1 MTTQKEITVDRP
13 SLFFAD
19 APDLTDEAASGILDF
34 LYEVTTA
41 FENRY
46 YAQLKRHDQQCAAVW
61 LDLQAQHEKK
71 QQDLFVE
78 FDDDLPDF

>member
-46 YAQLKRHDQQCAAVW
+46 YAQLKRHDQQREAVW

>member
-1 MTTQKEITVDRP
+1 MDRP

-46 YAQLKRHDQQCAAVW
+46 YAQLKRHGQLGEAAW
-61 LDLQAQHEKK
+61 LDLQAQHEEK

>member
-1 MTTQKEITVDRP
+1 MVRP

-46 YAQLKRHDQQCAAVW
+46 YAQLKRHEQQCEAVW

>member
-1 MTTQKEITVDRP
+1 MDRP
-13 SLFFAD
+13 SLLFAD

-46 YAQLKRHDQQCAAVW
+46 YAQLKRHDQQCEAVW

>member
-1 MTTQKEITVDRP
+1 MDRP
-13 SLFFAD
+13 SLLFAD

-46 YAQLKRHDQQCAAVW
+46 YAQLTRHGQQCEALW
-61 LDLQAQHEKK
+61 LDLQAQHEEK